1 MPALAE
7 KFDLDPCRFKGA
19 KSPSIVRFERG
30 STYFYRQ
37 LTPDTKEYR
46 TRAIKGASN
55 MQEAIEKAHIAFLE
69 IRQLPKKTKKRKK
82 GSYDSGYV
90 DAKSW
95 EDYKL
100 PTGGIYVFTTDFDSI
115 KIGRTNDFRA
125 RFKTHQCSNPENI
138 KVLCLISA
146 ETEDV
151 RTEKERELHQRC
163 SKYCRVNEWFWYVPT
178 VQNMILDL
186 QEEYNFEPF
195 TYGRKPPGFD

>member
-1 MPALAE
+1 MPTCVE
-7 KFDLDPCRFKGA
+7 RFDLDPDKFKGA
-19 KSPSIVRFERG
+19 KCPCVVRYERG
-30 STYFYRQ
+30 TTYYYRQ
-37 LTPDTKEYR
+37 LTPDTKDYR
-46 TRAIKGASN
+46 TRVIKGASN

-69 IRQLPKKTKKRKK
+69 IRQLPKKTKKRNK

-90 DAKSW
+90 NAKSW
-95 EDYKL
+95 EEYRL
-100 PTGGIYVFTTDFDSI
+100 PTGGIYIYTTDFDSI
-115 KIGRTNDFRA
+115 KIGKTNDLRA

-146 ETEDV
+146 ESEDA
-151 RTEKERELHQRC
+151 RAEKERSLHQQC

-195 TYGRKPPGFD
+195 TYARKPPGFD